1 MEKLTNKKIINT
13 TYGKVTKEKGITLIA
28 LVITIIVLLILA
40 GVSIAM
46 LTGENGILTQ
56 AQNAKSETIKNGEK
70 EQLRLAYMEAKA
82 EKLKV
87 GDTGA
92 VTADELK
99 KQVENDGVDATV
111 TPETSPIEVEFND
124 THNKYTVDGETGE
137 ITESTTPQTP
147 GKPSYDPEKLTIGTE
162 QEAKNTDKYGWKV
175 GNYTKTTE
183 EFTSGVWR
191 LFFQDSQYAYL
202 ITDELVG
209 SYRPS
214 DYYDKEEDKEK
225 YKDGTKMS
233 IEGQKLNEK
242 VSSLFTNESNK
253 ANTGIRATVWF
264 TDTTEDGPWA
274 KYKNSDCVFAIASPT
289 AELFEAS
296 YNNNTNTTHKNY
308 ENNKINVQLGT
319 FGYSENTSSNWLKAE
334 DSHGIYN
341 KDNSSYWWLA
351 SPGYNYGN
359 SCLIVGG
366 DNRLFLQPQR
376 EQLHECGSPYSLYSN
391 IYIR

>member
-1 MEKLTNKKIINT
+1 MKKQR
-13 TYGKVTKEKGITLIA
+13 GITLIA

-124 THNKYTVDGETGE
+124 THNRYKVDGETGE
-137 ITESTTPQTP
+137 ITGATTAQTP
-147 GKPSYDPEKLTIGTE
+147 GTPSYNPDNLTIGKDV
-162 QEAKNTDKYGWKV
+162 KNTGKYGWKV
-175 GNYTKTTE
+175 GNYTVKTE
-183 EFTSGVWR
+183 EFTTGVWR

-209 SYRPS
+209 SYRPC
-214 DYYDKEEDKEK
+214 DYYNVDK
-225 YKDGTKMS
+225 YKNGSLVST
-233 IEGQKLNEK
+233 EGKKLNSKISELF
-242 VSSLFTNESNK
+242 VSTNTNP
-253 ANTGIRATVWF
+253 NIQATAWL
-264 TDTTEDGPWA
+264 TDTSKDGPWA
-274 KYKNSDCVFAIASPT
+274 KYKNNDAVFAIGSPT
-289 AELFEAS
+289 LELFAAS
-296 YNNNTNTTHKNY
+296 YNYRSNKT
-308 ENNKINVQLGT
+308 ENIINPIFT
-319 FGYSENTSSNWLKAE
+319 SENFGYTHNTSKGWL
-334 DSHGIYN
+334 DSKDNHEIYN
-341 KDNSSYWWLA
+341 KSTLTNWWIA
-351 SPGYNYGN
+351 SPSHGNYGGFILG
-359 SCLIVGG
+359 LIINGNDGYITSFGVNTISIAVRPIVCIPTSVF
-366 DNRLFLQPQR
+366 DDK
-376 EQLHECGSPYSLYSN
+376 YADSLVDE
-391 IYIR
+391 